1 MTAYGAL
8 VGVHITAGALGLL
21 SMVGAL
27 LARKGSRSHR
37 QVGWAFAVAMAATS
51 ATGLSVAL
59 SWIAIPG
66 LVRALASSVWT
77 RKLRARKMVLDA
89 A

>member
-8 VGVHITAGALGLL
+8 VGVHITAGALSLL

-37 QVGWAFAVAMAATS
+37 QVGWVFAAALART
-51 ATGLSVAL
+51 APVVLGM
-59 SWIAIPG
+59 
-66 LVRALASSVWT
+66 LASSVWT